1 MALDTGHTDFI
12 FLALLLLPLL
22 AQKDWREPKKV
33 AVEVGHIKFIFL
45 TPFLLWPHGSRAR
58 IQTRKWKENI
68 YLTDPWGLQTNGQS
82 RMHYAH
88 WLRDSESFK
97 GPPAEQSPY
106 VLKLRVQVPKQPDD
120 AIHQNNLLPFGI
132 YFWSNDFW
140 IVFSLPRDTAQITV
154 VFSGRARRSLFIS
167 RKITPELPQ
176 NFFIGNGIWVTVLI
190 VR

>member
-12 FLALLLLPLL
+12 FLAPLLLPLL

-97 GPPAEQSPY
+97 GPPTCSSYVFKFQNSPTMLFIKITY
-106 VLKLRVQVPKQPDD
+106 CHLEFISDQTIFELCFLYRGTQ
-120 AIHQNNLLPFGI
+120 HRLLLSFLAGLGGP
-132 YFWSNDFW
+132 
-140 IVFSLPRDTAQITV
+140 
-154 VFSGRARRSLFIS
+154 SLFLEQNPG
-167 RKITPELPQ
+167 TPTEFLYWEW
-176 NFFIGNGIWVTVLI
+176 NLSYSSHY
-190 VR
+190 

>member
-22 AQKDWREPKKV
+22 AQKDRREPKMV

-45 TPFLLWPHGSRAR
+45 TPFLLWPYGSRAR

-82 RMHYAH
+82 RMHYALIAGL
-88 WLRDSESFK
+88 WKLQ
-97 GPPAEQSPY
+97 GPTGGTEP
-106 VLKLRVQVPKQPDD
+106 LRVQVTCSSFKNSPTMLFIKITYCHLEFISDQM
-120 AIHQNNLLPFGI
+120 IFELCFLYRGTQHRLLLSFLAGVGGP
-132 YFWSNDFW
+132 
-140 IVFSLPRDTAQITV
+140 
-154 VFSGRARRSLFIS
+154 SLFLE
-167 RKITPELPQ
+167 KLLELLQ

-190 VR
+190 IR